1 MPVAFHRP
9 DPLTKL
15 LVIVVSGPLLSL
27 GLAFYYC
34 IYWPSFM
41 ELVPPDKIG
50 LFGGLWTFVKL
61 CSLLIEQPIYI
72 SVLQATSNPRLG
84 WATLVP
90 WCVASL
96 LVFLT
101 VDWEKGRREAGRT
114 TGAKA
119 EGGTSVEMS
128 EATGEG

>member
-1 MPVAFHRP
+1 
-9 DPLTKL
+9 
-15 LVIVVSGPLLSL
+15 
-27 GLAFYYC
+27 
-34 IYWPSFM
+34 
-41 ELVPPDKIG
+41 
-50 LFGGLWTFVKL
+50 
-61 CSLLIEQPIYI
+61 
-72 SVLQATSNPRLG
+72 PRLG

-119 EGGTSVEMS
+119 EGGTSVEMP
-128 EATGEG
+128 EAT

>member
-50 LFGGLWTFVKL
+50 LRFGHAVAVRCFRLGVTWWLGLW
-61 CSLLIEQPIYI
+61 
-72 SVLQATSNPRLG
+72 
-84 WATLVP
+84 
-90 WCVASL
+90 
-96 LVFLT
+96 
-101 VDWEKGRREAGRT
+101 
-114 TGAKA
+114 
-119 EGGTSVEMS
+119 
-128 EATGEG
+128 

>member
-96 LVFLT
+96 FVRLPHGRLGEGQARGGAHH
-101 VDWEKGRREAGRT
+101 WRQGGRRHLRRDVRGY
-114 TGAKA
+114 G
-119 EGGTSVEMS
+119 
-128 EATGEG
+128 